1 MTPKIASAV
10 SSAHPTGRLLAVL
23 TVFIF
28 VNYLDRYVLAM
39 LLEGIKA
46 DLRLTDAQVGL
57 LTGGAFALLY
67 STLAL
72 PVARLAEHQNRVLVL
87 TASVLLWSAATALCG
102 MAGSFAALM
111 AARMLV
117 GAGESGAVSPAQA
130 MIGDAFPLA
139 RRGTAMAV
147 LSTGGALGTALAPV
161 LGGFLD
167 HALGWRMTMLALG
180 ATGIPVAL
188 LLVALVRDPPR
199 GLSDGAVGPESP
211 PPFAVALR
219 SLLARRAFVLLVP
232 AMVSI
237 GIAEYSLFLWLP
249 SYFERTFDQPA
260 VKVGAWLTFFQGLP
274 LMAGTMAGGMLS
286 DRLIVR
292 DRRWLAWLP
301 MCACA
306 VAAISI
312 AFIFLS
318 NRLELA
324 LAMLV
329 IPSVALGL
337 YLAPSYAMIQAVAG
351 SRSRAT
357 AVAAFTLAVN
367 LLGLG
372 LGPLLVGGLSDLL
385 HAALGEQSLRY
396 ALLAVCPIYMIAA
409 VCFFIA
415 ARVLLQG
422 IDDAAHE

>member
-1 MTPKIASAV
+1 MDPKTPSIA
-10 SSAHPTGRLLAVL
+10 PGTYPGKRLLAVL

-46 DLRLTDAQVGL
+46 DLALTDAQIGL

-72 PVARLAEHQNRVLVL
+72 PVARLAEHRNRVMVL
-87 TASVLLWSAATALCG
+87 TGAVLVWSAATALCG
-102 MAGSFAALM
+102 LAGSFATLM

-117 GAGESGAVSPAQA
+117 GAGESGAVSPAHS
-130 MIGDAFPLA
+130 MLGDAFPLA
-139 RRGTAMAV
+139 RRGMAMAV
-147 LSTGGALGTALAPV
+147 FSTGGALGTALAPV
-161 LGGFLD
+161 LGGILE
-167 HALGWRMTMLALG
+167 HALGWRLTMLVLG

-188 LLVALVRDPPR
+188 LLAVLVRDPGR
-199 GLSDGAVGPESP
+199 GLSDGAADIGVP
-211 PPFAVALR
+211 PPIGVALR
-219 SLLARRAFVLLVP
+219 RLLARRAFVLLVP
-232 AMVSI
+232 AMVAI

-249 SYFERTFDQPA
+249 SYFERTFEQPA
-260 VKVGAWLTFFQGLP
+260 VRIGAWLTAFQGLP
-274 LMAGTMAGGMLS
+274 LMVGTMAGGALV

-301 MCACA
+301 MLACL

-318 NRLELA
+318 DRLEIA
-324 LAMLV
+324 LGMLV
-329 IPSVALGL
+329 IPSLALGL
-337 YLAPSYAMIQAVAG
+337 YLAPSYAMIQAIAG
-351 SRSRAT
+351 PRSRAT

-385 HAALGEQSLRY
+385 HAALGAQSLRY

-409 VCFFIA
+409 CCFFAA
-415 ARVLLQG
+415 ARVLVQG
-422 IDDAAHE
+422 IDSAASE

>member
-1 MTPKIASAV
+1 MHPRSAITSPAS
-10 SSAHPTGRLLAVL
+10 HPMGRLLAVL
-23 TVFIF
+23 TIFVF

-46 DLRLTDAQVGL
+46 DLSLTDAQVGL

-72 PVARLAEHQNRVLVL
+72 PVARLAEHNNRVTVL
-87 TASVLLWSAATALCG
+87 TASVLLWSFATALCG

-130 MIGDAFPLA
+130 MIGDAFPIA

-147 LSTGGALGTALAPV
+147 FSTGGALGTALAPV
-161 LGGFLD
+161 LGGYLD
-167 HALGWRMTMLALG
+167 HALGWRTTMLVLG
-180 ATGIPVAL
+180 AVGIPVAL
-188 LLVALVRDPPR
+188 LLVTLVRDPPR
-199 GLSDGAVGPESP
+199 GLSDGEIGTGSP
-211 PPFAVALR
+211 PPLMIALR
-219 SLLARRAFVLLVP
+219 SLLERPAFVLLVP

-249 SYFERTFDQPA
+249 SYFERTFDQPTI
-260 VKVGAWLTFFQGLP
+260 KVGAWLTLFQGLP
-274 LMAGTMAGGMLS
+274 LLVGTMAGGILA

-301 MCACA
+301 MSACV
-306 VAAISI
+306 VAAVSI
-312 AFIFLS
+312 AFIFMS
-318 NRLELA
+318 SRLEIA

-329 IPSVALGL
+329 LPSVALGL

-351 SRSRAT
+351 RRSRAT
-357 AVAAFTLAVN
+357 AVATFTLAVN

-372 LGPLLVGGLSDLL
+372 LGPVLVGALSDLL
-385 HAALGEQSLRY
+385 HSALGDQSLRY
-396 ALLAVCPIYMIAA
+396 ALLAVCPIYMTAA
-409 VCFFIA
+409 GFFFLA
-415 ARVLLQG
+415 ARALLPS
-422 IDDAAHE
+422 IASAANE